1 MVNVIGT
8 TAPTGETYRIV
19 KPWDLTELPD
29 GVRQRAVEELG
40 RWVEMMRLG
49 AKAGLFQPQPFS
61 YIDDGKLDMHI
72 RDAMTGQTIEKIGEA
87 FVDAVLPRTVTGMT
101 VKPPSS

>member
-1 MVNVIGT
+1 MVNIIGT
-8 TAPTGETYRIV
+8 TAPTGQTYRIV

-61 YIDDGKLDMHI
+61 YIDDGKGGMTI
-72 RDAMTGQTIEKIGEA
+72 RDGRTGKTIEKIDEA
-87 FVDAVLPRTVTGMT
+87 FVDAVLPRVAKGLR
-101 VKPPSS
+101 VEG